1 MEFALGIGL
10 RREPAF
16 VKVAKVELAQRLHLL
31 LLLRLYSFPF
41 SARINSCSMGM
52 EMWMWMW
59 MWMYVDENG
68 NVACALIFRNKP
80 QPIPLFA

>member
-59 MWMYVDENG
+59 MYVDG